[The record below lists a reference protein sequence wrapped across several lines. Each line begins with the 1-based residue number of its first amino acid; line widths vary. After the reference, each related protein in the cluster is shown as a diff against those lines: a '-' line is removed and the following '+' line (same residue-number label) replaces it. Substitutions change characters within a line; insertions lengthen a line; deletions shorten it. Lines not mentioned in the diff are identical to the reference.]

1 MIATLTRRPF
11 RLLVRAVAGERIR
24 LPDALLHAFPE
35 LAEAR
40 WRRGGLFVRVGGWC
54 LGTGTVAGITLW
66 RTVWLAPGV
75 ALHPALLLHE
85 LRHVHQFG
93 ADPLFPLSYIWE
105 SLRRGYRGNR
115 YEADAIAFARRRLL
129 GVQHPSPRQES

>member
-1 MIATLTRRPF
+1 MLLKALLVPFRPLARATL
-11 RLLVRAVAGERIR
+11 GERMR
-24 LPDALLHAFPE
+24 LPDELLDAYPE

-40 WRRGGLFVRVGGWC
+40 WRRGGLLVRVGGWC
-54 LGTGTVAGITLW
+54 LGTRTVAGITLW

-75 ALHPALLLHE
+75 PLHPALLLHE

-115 YEADAIAFARRRLL
+115 YEADAIAYATNRLL
-129 GVQHPSPRQES
+129 GERHPPPHKEP